1 MRPMRGWRVAVTAV
15 AASLLLGGCGS
26 GYLLQAARG
35 QARLLG
41 QRQPI
46 AKLVESPRT
55 GEALRRQLAE
65 AQAAREFASAS
76 LGLPDNRSYRSFAD
90 IGRPFVVWS
99 VVATPEFSTQP
110 KEWCFPVVGCVAYRG
125 YFSEKSAR
133 AFAATLA
140 SQGYD
145 VTVGGV
151 PAYST
156 LGRFSDP
163 LLSSM
168 LRYGDTETA
177 ATLFHE
183 LAHQVIYVKNDTAFN
198 EAFATAV
205 ENAGLER
212 WLALRG
218 RSADLEARQ
227 RRQSRQREIVQ
238 LLAST
243 RADLGALYRRR
254 QPPASLPDATVRELK
269 QQRIDRLAADLRR
282 IEAAMGGRAG
292 FSAWLEAGLNNAH
305 LASVATYWDCVPGF
319 ERLLAQAGGSLT
331 AFYASV
337 RAEAERPQAERRARL
352 CVAPPRSRASP
363 PLPGVPPPVSVPPPS

>member
-1 MRPMRGWRVAVTAV
+1 MRGWRVAATA
-15 AASLLLGGCGS
+15 AAVSLLLSGCGS

-35 QARLLG
+35 QVQLLS
-41 QRQPI
+41 QREPI
-46 AKLVESPRT
+46 SKLIDSPRT

-65 AQAAREFASAS
+65 AQAAREFASAQ

-140 SQGYD
+140 AQGYD

-183 LAHQVIYVKNDTAFN
+183 LAHQVIYVKDDTAFN

-218 RSADLEARQ
+218 RPADLEARR
-227 RRQSRQREIVQ
+227 RRQLRQQDIVQ
-238 LLAST
+238 RLAT
-243 RADLGALYRRR
+243 ARADLGAIYRRR
-254 QPPASLPDATVRELK
+254 QPPESLAEETVRELK
-269 QQRIDRLAADLRR
+269 QQRLARLTADLRQ
-282 IEAAMGGRAG
+282 IERDMGGRAG
-292 FSAWLEAGLNNAH
+292 FSPWLESGLNNAH

-319 ERLLAQAGGSLT
+319 ERLLADAGGSLT
-331 AFYASV
+331 AFYSSV
-337 RAEAERPQAERRARL
+337 RAEAERPAAERRARL
-352 CVAPPRSRASP
+352 CGASSSAPPP
-363 PLPGVPPPVSVPPPS
+363 T

>member
-1 MRPMRGWRVAVTAV
+1 MHGKRAMRGWRVAVTSA
-15 AASLLLGGCGS
+15 AASLLLAGCGS

-35 QARLLG
+35 QVRLLG
-41 QRQPI
+41 QREPI
-46 AKLVESPRT
+46 SQLIESPRT
-55 GEALRRQLAE
+55 GEALRRQLTE

-99 VVATPEFSTQP
+99 VVATPEFSTRP
-110 KEWCFPVVGCVAYRG
+110 KEWCFPIVGCVAYRG
-125 YFSEKSAR
+125 YFSEASAR

-140 SQGYD
+140 AQGHD

-198 EAFATAV
+198 DAFATAV

-227 RRQSRQREIVQ
+227 RRQAFQRDIVR
-238 LLAST
+238 LLAAS
-243 RADLGALYRRR
+243 RADLVTLYRRR
-254 QPPASLPDATVRELK
+254 EPPESLPDATVRELK
-269 QQRIDRLAADLRR
+269 RDRLAQLAADLRR
-282 IEAAMGGRAG
+282 IESAMGGRAG
-292 FSAWLEAGLNNAH
+292 FSPWLETGLNNAH

-319 ERLLAQAGGSLT
+319 ERLLAEADGSLT

-337 RAEAERPQAERRARL
+337 RAEARRPAEERRARL
-352 CVAPPRSRASP
+352 CGALPSAPPP
-363 PLPGVPPPVSVPPPS
+363 T

>member
-1 MRPMRGWRVAVTAV
+1 MHGKRVMRGWRVAVTAA
-15 AASLLLGGCGS
+15 AASLPFTGCGT

-35 QARLLG
+35 QVKLLG
-41 QRQPI
+41 QREPI
-46 AKLVESPRT
+46 AKLIESPGT
-55 GEALRRQLAE
+55 GQALRRQLAE
-65 AQAAREFASAS
+65 AQAAREFASSS

-140 SQGYD
+140 TQGHD

-218 RSADLEARQ
+218 RLADFDARQ
-227 RRQSRQREIVQ
+227 LRKARQQEIVQ
-238 LLAST
+238 LLAT
-243 RADLGALYRRR
+243 ARADLGALYRRR
-254 QPPASLPDATVRELK
+254 QPPESLADATVRELK
-269 QQRIDRLAADLRR
+269 QQRFDQLAADLRR
-282 IEAAMGGRAG
+282 VESEMGGRAG
-292 FSAWLEAGLNNAH
+292 FSPWLVAGPNNAH

-319 ERLLAQAGGSLT
+319 ERLLADAGGSLT
-331 AFYASV
+331 AFYSSV
-337 RAEAERPQAERRARL
+337 RAEAERPPAERRARL
-352 CVAPPRSRASP
+352 CGPRSKSSGASA
-363 PLPGVPPPVSVPPPS
+363 PLEP

>member
-1 MRPMRGWRVAVTAV
+1 MRGWRVAVTAV
-15 AASLLLGGCGS
+15 VASLLLGGCGS

-35 QARLLG
+35 QARLLS

-140 SQGYD
+140 AQGYD

-218 RSADLEARQ
+218 RSADLDARQ
-227 RRQSRQREIVQ
+227 RRQARQREIVQ

-254 QPPASLPDATVRELK
+254 QPPESLPDVTVRGLK
-269 QQRIDRLAADLRR
+269 QQRLERLAADLRR

-319 ERLLAQAGGSLT
+319 ERLLAGAGGSLT

-337 RAEAERPQAERRARL
+337 RAEAARPQAERRARL
-352 CVAPPRSRASP
+352 CGAGPV
-363 PLPGVPPPVSVPPPS
+363 VSVPPPT

>member
-1 MRPMRGWRVAVTAV
+1 MHGKRAMRGWRVAAV
-15 AASLLLGGCGS
+15 AAAASLLLSGCGS

-35 QARLLG
+35 QVQLLS
-41 QRQPI
+41 QREPI
-46 AKLVESPRT
+46 SKLIDSPRT

-65 AQAAREFASAS
+65 AQAAREFASAQ

-99 VVATPEFSTQP
+99 VVATPEFATQP

-140 SQGYD
+140 AQGYD

-183 LAHQVIYVKNDTAFN
+183 LAHQVIYVKDDTAFN

-205 ENAGLER
+205 ENAGLES

-218 RSADLEARQ
+218 RPADLLARQ
-227 RRQSRQREIVQ
+227 RRQTRQQDIVQ
-238 LLAST
+238 RLAT
-243 RADLGALYRRR
+243 ARADLGAIYRRR
-254 QPPASLPDATVRELK
+254 QPPESLADATVRELK
-269 QQRIDRLAADLRR
+269 QQRLARLTADLRQ
-282 IEAAMGGRAG
+282 IERDMGGRAG
-292 FSAWLEAGLNNAH
+292 FSPWLESGLNNAH

-319 ERLLAQAGGSLT
+319 ERLLADAGGSLT
-331 AFYASV
+331 AFYSSV
-337 RAEAERPQAERRARL
+337 RAEAERPAAERRARL
-352 CVAPPRSRASP
+352 CGAAPRGPSTAAEPSAPPP
-363 PLPGVPPPVSVPPPS
+363 T